1 MKISCISI
9 HNEQPEKEITKT
21 IPLTIAP
28 KRIKYPGINTMK
40 TIKYCWKKLKTWINR
55 KKSYAQELEQ
65 YYLKQ
70 STDSMQAA

>member
-9 HNEQPEKEITKT
+9 HNQQPEKEITKT

-40 TIKYCWKKLKTWINR
+40 TIKHC
-55 KKSYAQELEQ
+55 
-65 YYLKQ
+65 
-70 STDSMQAA
+70 

>member
-9 HNEQPEKEITKT
+9 HNEQPEKEIAKT
-21 IPLTIAP
+21 IPFTMAP
-28 KRIKYPGINTMK
+28 KRIKYPGIKTMK
-40 TIKYCWKKLKTWINR
+40 TTNHCWKKLKTWINR

-70 STDSMQAA
+70 LTNSMQAA